1 METQEDGALVKLAK
15 TKIRNTERLG
25 SIDWE
30 EEKSGDSTW
39 PHAGVYMTKFE
50 QEWEGSKTALLTGS
64 LQPHWL
70 GSPFDN
76 WRDLPR
82 F

>member
-1 METQEDGALVKLAK
+1 METQEDGALVNLVR

-39 PHAGVYMTKFE
+39 PHAGVHDKVRAGV
-50 QEWEGSKTALLTGS
+50 EGSKTALLTGS